1 MAEGLLRA
9 MYGYRYDAY
18 SAGVE
23 TTTVNPLAIAVMK
36 EIGIDISSQHSKT
49 PQEFQDIIFDVAV
62 TVCDR
67 AKTACPIC
75 SKNLSLFHL

>member
-9 MYGYRYDAY
+9 IYGDRYEAY

-36 EIGIDISSQHSKT
+36 ELGIDISSQHSKT
-49 PQEFQDIIFDVAV
+49 PQEF
-62 TVCDR
+62 
-67 AKTACPIC
+67 
-75 SKNLSLFHL
+75 